1 VGPEFRH
8 DQSIGFVRVPEIQIV
23 GQDEKQMRRR
33 GLSVRDIEMKLYLSS
48 YKLGGMAD
56 RLKQMA
62 PRGTIGYIANALDFT
77 NVNVGRRDQHIQSD
91 IESLEHLSFVVSRLD
106 LRTYFGRKDELR
118 QEIDSLGALFVSG
131 GNVFILR
138 QAMRLSGLD
147 ELLLEKRRDDDGFV
161 YAGYSAAGCVLAPDL
176 RCYAIVDKPET
187 PYPALSEVI
196 WDGLSIVD
204 FALMPHWN
212 SDHAESA
219 DIDKEID
226 YCRQRGLAYLPLRDG
241 DVHIIEKA

>member
-1 VGPEFRH
+1 
-8 DQSIGFVRVPEIQIV
+8 
-23 GQDEKQMRRR
+23 
-33 GLSVRDIEMKLYLSS
+33 MKLYLSS

-62 PRGTIGYIANALDFT
+62 PGGTIGYVANALDFT
-77 NVNVGRRDQHIQSD
+77 NVNVERRAQHVQAD
-91 IESLEHLSFVVSRLD
+91 IESLEHLSLAVSQVD

-118 QEIDSLGALFVSG
+118 QKIDALGALFVSG

-147 ELLLEKRRDDDGFV
+147 ELLLEKRTDDGFL

-176 RCYAIVDKPET
+176 RCYEIVDKPET

-226 YCRQRGLAYLPLRDG
+226 YCRRHGLAYLPLRDG
-241 DVHIIEKA
+241 DVHIVERA